1 MLRKF
6 SRTHRLVLIFIL
18 VLGVASSVFANQSN
32 PTDARLTAATSALVF
47 QSDFGIKNDAVAS
60 MKGVAFNVEPNLKM
74 FDLTHEIPPFDIWEG
89 AYWLNGAAP
98 FWPSGTVFV
107 SIIDPGV
114 GSDRKSVVLKTKTGH
129 YFVTPDNGTL
139 TLVAENLGI
148 EAIRQIDEAV
158 NRLADSEASYTF
170 HGRDVYAYTGARLA
184 SGKISFEQV
193 GKLLDSKVETISY
206 QKAEIKDNTV
216 LGMIVV
222 LDQPYGNVW
231 TNIPKKTFE
240 SFGFKV
246 GDVANVTIMKEGK
259 KVYEGKIPY
268 VNTFSDVEEGKPLL
282 YMNSELN
289 ASFAINMDNFAETN
303 KIEPGSEWS
312 IKITK

>member
-1 MLRKF
+1 MFGKLRK
-6 SRTHRLVLIFIL
+6 TQWLVLFLIL
-18 VLGVASSVFANQSN
+18 VLGVSGFVCANQGSAE
-32 PTDARLTAATSALVF
+32 DVRLTAATSALVF

-60 MKGVAFNVEPNLKM
+60 MKGVAFGIEPNLKM

-98 FWPSGTVFV
+98 YWPAGTVFV
-107 SIIDPGV
+107 SIVDPGV
-114 GSDRKSVVLKTKTGH
+114 GSDRKSVVMKTKTGH

-148 EAIRQIDEAV
+148 EAIREIDEAE
-158 NRLADSEASYTF
+158 NRLVDSEASYTF

-184 SGKISFEQV
+184 SGKISFKQV
-193 GKLLDSKVETISY
+193 GKLLEPKVETISY
-206 QKAEIKDNTV
+206 QKAEIKDNAV
-216 LGMIVV
+216 LGMVVV
-222 LDQPYGNVW
+222 LDQPFGNVW

-240 SFGFKV
+240 SFGFKI
-246 GDVANVTIMKEGK
+246 GDITNVEIKCEGE

-289 ASFAINMDNFAETN
+289 ASFAINMDNFAETH
-303 KIEPGSEWS
+303 KIEPGAEWS
-312 IKITK
+312 VKIQQ

>member
-1 MLRKF
+1 MLHKF
-6 SRTHRLVLIFIL
+6 NKTYRLVLIIIIIL
-18 VLGVASSVFANQSN
+18 GITGSVFALQTK
-32 PTDARLTAATSALVF
+32 PEEIRLTAATSALVF
-47 QSDFGIKNDAVAS
+47 QSDFGTKNDAVAS
-60 MKGVAFNVEPNLKM
+60 MKGVAFSVEPNLKM
-74 FDLTHEIPPFDIWEG
+74 FDLTHDIPPFDIWEG

-107 SIIDPGV
+107 TVVDPGV

-148 EAIRQIDEAV
+148 DAIRQIDEAI
-158 NRLADSEASYTF
+158 NRLSDSEASYTF

-193 GKLLDSKVETISY
+193 GKLLEPKVETISY
-206 QKAEIKDNTV
+206 QKAEIKDDAV
-216 LGMIVV
+216 LGMVVV

-231 TNIPKKTFE
+231 TNIPKKTLE
-240 SFGFKV
+240 SIGFKK
-246 GDVANVTIMKEGK
+246 GDILNVLIMKEGN

-303 KIEPGSEWS
+303 KIEPGAEWS
-312 IKITK
+312 VRITK